1 MAQRDISA
9 VPYCFGAAEA
19 VGLPGPVLSSLL
31 LALGH
36 TPTGAKALLHRLS
49 GWGLVSSTR
58 HGRVAVHRLA
68 GQLAEG
74 YQLVVSPQPQRVWGG
89 TFHTLVYDIPE
100 SRRRERDQLRAAAV
114 GHGYRQLRPGVLVSP
129 YDRSAGFL
137 PAFPGVV
144 AGQLR
149 LSTEAAAVVAE
160 RCWDLA
166 ASAVRMDALASDLET
181 AAGVA
186 AEPREAFVRLHAL
199 MSPAVSLL
207 LADAQLPQE
216 LLGGAGLARTERL
229 ARAMGTV
236 SDRLGPQAAAY
247 VDEVVEAS
255 GHAALVER
263 EPRSVSPRS

>member
-1 MAQRDISA
+1 M
-9 VPYCFGAAEA
+9 
-19 VGLPGPVLSSLL
+19 
-31 LALGH
+31 
-36 TPTGAKALLHRLS
+36 
-49 GWGLVSSTR
+49 
-58 HGRVAVHRLA
+58 
-68 GQLAEG
+68 
-74 YQLVVSPQPQRVWGG
+74 
-89 TFHTLVYDIPE
+89 
-100 SRRRERDQLRAAAV
+100 
-114 GHGYRQLRPGVLVSP
+114 
-129 YDRSAGFL
+129 
-137 PAFPGVV
+137 
-144 AGQLR
+144 
-149 LSTEAAAVVAE
+149 VAE